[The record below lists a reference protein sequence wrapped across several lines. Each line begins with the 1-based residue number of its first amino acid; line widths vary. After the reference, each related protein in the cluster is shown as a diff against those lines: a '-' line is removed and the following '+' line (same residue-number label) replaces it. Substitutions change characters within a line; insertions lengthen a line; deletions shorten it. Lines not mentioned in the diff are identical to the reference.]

1 MSLDPVKVSSELSQ
15 VASPP
20 RVAPWRI
27 RRLGVVS
34 IEFVILAVAL
44 EVLAIA
50 IGSGGAWGAATI
62 LAWFVIGFF
71 VVAFVLGVVAV
82 LTRTGR
88 RFGFAAAILSL
99 VANPLTLVGI
109 FSVLGSKG

>member
-1 MSLDPVKVSSELSQ
+1 
-15 VASPP
+15 
-20 RVAPWRI
+20 
-27 RRLGVVS
+27 
-34 IEFVILAVAL
+34 
-44 EVLAIA
+44 VL
-50 IGSGGAWGAATI
+50 
-62 LAWFVIGFF
+62 
-71 VVAFVLGVVAV
+71 AFVLGVVAV